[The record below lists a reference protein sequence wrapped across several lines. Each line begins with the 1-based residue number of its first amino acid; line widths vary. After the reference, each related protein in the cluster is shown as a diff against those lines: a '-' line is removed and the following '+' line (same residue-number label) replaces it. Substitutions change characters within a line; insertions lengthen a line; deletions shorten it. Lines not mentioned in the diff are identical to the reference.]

1 MIFEQKQDGSAGE
14 NRAGE
19 KHVTREK
26 TAGAKAQGQGQGW
39 SAHNSGGQRILE
51 VTGGALG

>member
-1 MIFEQKQDGSAGE
+1 MSRSRTEVL
-14 NRAGE
+14 E
-19 KHVTREK
+19 KTGLEKSMSQGEK